1 MTELEK
7 KKLLEQ
13 RGAPQTQASMPT
25 AAAPTAVGNYNPGQN
40 VQDAYQQYLKQM
52 QAQPGAANSQL
63 QGQMDNLYNQISTRQ
78 PFKYD
83 MNADRLYQQMKDQ
96 YARSGQLGMMNSMGQ
111 ASALTGGYAN
121 AWAQTAGQQTYDSY
135 MQELNNNL
143 PALEDRAYGRY
154 QDEGNQL
161 AQRFSMAGQLTD
173 RDYGQYRDRVGDWQY
188 GTSQALDMY
197 SNERNFDYGA
207 YVDQTNWDRQDAQ
220 RAEDWQRQLQLR
232 DEEWARQ
239 DAQAAAAAA
248 RRGGGGGGGKE
259 SKTKTLLPEHE
270 FLAADMLNSGG
281 LNAVDNYFDKLN
293 KDGYDPLELYNA
305 REKIIFNKQAFA
317 PRKKGIG
324 K

>member
-13 RGAPQTQASMPT
+13 QGVPQT
-25 AAAPTAVGNYNPGQN
+25 AAAPAAVGNYNPGQN
-40 VQDAYQQYLKQM
+40 VQDAYQKYLKQM
-52 QAQPGAANSQL
+52 QAQPGQYNSQW

-83 MNADRLYQQMKDQ
+83 MNADLLYQQMKDQ

-121 AWAQTAGQQTYDSY
+121 SWAQTAGQQTYDSY

-143 PALEDRAYGRY
+143 PALENNAYGRY

-161 AQRFSMAGQLTD
+161 AQRFGMAGQLND
-173 RDYGQYRDRVGDWQY
+173 RDYGQYRDKVGDWQY
-188 GTSQALDMY
+188 GTGMALDMY

-207 YVDQTNWDRQDAQ
+207 FTRD
-220 RAEDWQRQLQLR
+220 EDWQRQLQLR
-232 DEEWARQ
+232 NEDWARE
-239 DAQAAAAAA
+239 DALRAEAAAAAA
-248 RRGGGGGGGKE
+248 AAASSSRPS
-259 SKTKTLLPEHE
+259 SKKTATFNLVPEHQNQAFNE
-270 FLAADMLNSGG
+270 FASGKTTALDNYLGG
-281 LNAVDNYFDKLN
+281 LEKQGADPEKLLQIRRN
-293 KDGYDPLELYNA
+293 VL
-305 REKIIFNKQAFA
+305 AFI
-317 PRKKGIG
+317 PKTGGIG

>member
-13 RGAPQTQASMPT
+13 QGVPQAPK
-25 AAAPTAVGNYNPGQN
+25 AAAPAQVGNYKPGQN
-40 VQDAYQQYLKQM
+40 VQDAYQQYLKQL
-52 QAQPGAANSQL
+52 QAQPGAYNSQW

-83 MNADRLYQQMKDQ
+83 MNADLLYQQMKDQ

-121 AWAQTAGQQTYDSY
+121 SWAQTAGQQTYDQY

-161 AQRFSMAGQLTD
+161 AQRFSMAGQLND
-173 RDYGQYRDRVGDWQY
+173 RDYGMYRDRVGDWQY
-188 GTSQALDMY
+188 GTGMALDMY

-207 YVDQTNWDRQDAQ
+207 FTRD
-220 RAEDWQRQLQLR
+220 EDWQRQLQLR
-232 DEEWARQ
+232 NEEWARA
-239 DAQAAAAAA
+239 DAIRAQEQAAAAAA
-248 RRGGGGGGGKE
+248 ASSRRSSRTSKKKDPKE
-259 SKTKTLLPEHE
+259 ELFEYLYEQEQKKKNLP
-270 FLAADMLNSGG
+270 LS
-281 LNAVDNYFDKLN
+281 
-293 KDGYDPLELYNA
+293 
-305 REKIIFNKQAFA
+305 
-317 PRKKGIG
+317 PRTINFGNMNG
-324 K
+324 

>member
-13 RGAPQTQASMPT
+13 QGVPQTPKAV
-25 AAAPTAVGNYNPGQN
+25 APTAVGNYKPGQN
-40 VQDAYQQYLKQM
+40 VQDAYQQYLKQI
-52 QAQPGAANSQL
+52 QAQPGAYNSQW

-83 MNADRLYQQMKDQ
+83 MNADLLYQQMKDQ

-121 AWAQTAGQQTYDSY
+121 SWAQTAGQQTYDSY

-161 AQRFSMAGQLTD
+161 AQRFSMAGQLND
-173 RDYGQYRDRVGDWQY
+173 RDYGMYRDQVGDWQY
-188 GTSQALDMY
+188 GTNQALDMY

-207 YVDQTNWDRQDAQ
+207 FARD
-220 RAEDWQRQLQLR
+220 EDWRRQLQLR
-232 DEEWARQ
+232 NEEWARE
-239 DAQAAAAAA
+239 DAIRAQAAAEAAA
-248 RRGGGGGGGKE
+248 SSSRRSSGS
-259 SKTKTLLPEHE
+259 SKKKDPMEELFDYLYEQEQKNKKLPLPPYTIN
-270 FLAADMLNSGG
+270 FGNMNG
-281 LNAVDNYFDKLN
+281 
-293 KDGYDPLELYNA
+293 
-305 REKIIFNKQAFA
+305 
-317 PRKKGIG
+317 
-324 K
+324 

>member
-13 RGAPQTQASMPT
+13 QGVPQTPT
-25 AAAPTAVGNYNPGQN
+25 AVAPAAVGNYNPGQN
-40 VQDAYQQYLKQM
+40 VLDAYQQYLKQI
-52 QAQPGAANSQL
+52 QAQPGAYNSQW

-83 MNADRLYQQMKDQ
+83 MNADLLYQQMKDQ

-121 AWAQTAGQQTYDSY
+121 SWAQTAGQQTYDSY

-161 AQRFSMAGQLTD
+161 AQRFSMAGQLND
-173 RDYGQYRDRVGDWQY
+173 RDYGMYRDQVGDWQY
-188 GTSQALDMY
+188 GTNQALDMY

-207 YVDQTNWDRQDAQ
+207 FARD
-220 RAEDWQRQLQLR
+220 EDWQRQLQLR
-232 DEEWARQ
+232 NEAWARE
-239 DAQAAAAAA
+239 DAIRAQEQAAAAAA
-248 RRGGGGGGGKE
+248 AAAAASRRSSSSSKKKDPKE
-259 SKTKTLLPEHE
+259 ELFAEWYEEEQKKKNLPLTPYTIN
-270 FLAADMLNSGG
+270 FGNMNG
-281 LNAVDNYFDKLN
+281 
-293 KDGYDPLELYNA
+293 
-305 REKIIFNKQAFA
+305 
-317 PRKKGIG
+317 
-324 K
+324 

>member
-13 RGAPQTQASMPT
+13 QGVPQAPK
-25 AAAPTAVGNYNPGQN
+25 AAAPTQVGNYKPGQN
-40 VQDAYQQYLKQM
+40 VQDAYQQYLKQL
-52 QAQPGAANSQL
+52 QAQPGAYNSQW

-83 MNADRLYQQMKDQ
+83 MNADLLYQQMKDQ

-121 AWAQTAGQQTYDSY
+121 SWAQTAGQQTYDQY

-161 AQRFSMAGQLTD
+161 AQRFSMAGQLND
-173 RDYGQYRDRVGDWQY
+173 RDYGQYRDQVGDWQY
-188 GTSQALDMY
+188 GTGMALDMY

-207 YVDQTNWDRQDAQ
+207 FTRD
-220 RAEDWQRQLQLR
+220 EDWQRQLQLR
-232 DEEWARQ
+232 NEEWARA
-239 DAQAAAAAA
+239 DAIRAQEQAAAAAA
-248 RRGGGGGGGKE
+248 AAAASSRRSSRTSKKKDPKE
-259 SKTKTLLPEHE
+259 ELFEYLYEQEQKKKNLP
-270 FLAADMLNSGG
+270 LS
-281 LNAVDNYFDKLN
+281 
-293 KDGYDPLELYNA
+293 
-305 REKIIFNKQAFA
+305 
-317 PRKKGIG
+317 PRTINFGNMNG
-324 K
+324 

>member
-13 RGAPQTQASMPT
+13 QGVPQTPT
-25 AAAPTAVGNYNPGQN
+25 AVAPAAVGNYNPGQN
-40 VQDAYQQYLKQM
+40 VQDAYQQYLKQT
-52 QAQPGAANSQL
+52 QAQPGAYNSQW

-83 MNADRLYQQMKDQ
+83 MNADLLYQQMKDQ

-121 AWAQTAGQQTYDSY
+121 SWAQTAGQQTYDSY

-143 PALEDRAYGRY
+143 PALENNAYGKY

-161 AQRFSMAGQLTD
+161 AQRFGMAGQLND
-173 RDYGQYRDRVGDWQY
+173 RDYGQYRDQVGDWQY
-188 GTSQALDMY
+188 GTGQALDMY

-207 YVDQTNWDRQDAQ
+207 YADQTGWDRQEAQ

-232 DEEWARQ
+232 NEDWARE
-239 DAQAAAAAA
+239 DAIRAEAQAAATAAA
-248 RRGGGGGGGKE
+248 SSKRSSSPGLSAKE
-259 SKTKTLLPEHE
+259 KLFMEWYEEEKKRIEEERKNKIVNPK
-270 FLAADMLNSGG
+270 LAPFGTITG
-281 LNAVDNYFDKLN
+281 
-293 KDGYDPLELYNA
+293 
-305 REKIIFNKQAFA
+305 
-317 PRKKGIG
+317 
-324 K
+324 